1 MAESESTE
9 SPRKKIK
16 LSSQLDGSGDSTR
29 AVTPSSSIDVQ
40 VQKELDVGIT
50 DYVSPHAPTF
60 SGILKKRYT
69 DFLVNEI
76 LPNGEVLHLRSTRPP
91 KAKTISSGDQNTPPV
106 QNGNNLNTDKTPVEP
121 PLDGSE
127 HVASAG
133 SSNSP
138 VSSVKPNNENLDE
151 VRCLLFFQ
159 RPF

>member
-1 MAESESTE
+1 MLEVESTE

-29 AVTPSSSIDVQ
+29 AVTPISPIDVQ

-50 DYVSPHAPTF
+50 DYVSPHAPAF

-91 KAKTISSGDQNTPPV
+91 KAKPTTSGDERTPPA
-106 QNGNNLNTDKTPVEP
+106 QNGNRLNTGENQIKSPV
-121 PLDGSE
+121 DGPE
-127 HVASAG
+127 QVGSAG
-133 SSNSP
+133 SSKNATSQ
-138 VSSVKPNNENLDE
+138 VKATSENLDK
-151 VRCLLFFQ
+151 VRC
-159 RPF
+159 